1 MLYPQS
7 NAFRGIFNLNGVWDF
22 AAVGEDYIP
31 TQALKVKQPM
41 PVPASYNDIVVDR
54 NLREHVGKVVYERE
68 FSMPVNSE
76 KEYRLRIGATSHRCE
91 VYLNGER
98 IGESPCGFLPVDVQL
113 KTLQEKNRLSVVI
126 DNRLTFQ
133 TIPPGML
140 RGDKQI
146 INFDFYNFTGIHRDV
161 LVYSLPQ
168 KHIED
173 IIIETVVDGDYRKI
187 KATVLPVEGE
197 KKYTVID
204 GEGKVVATSNNGEIF
219 IENPCLWGC
228 KKPYLYTLCVETG
241 CDKYEERFG
250 IRKVTYDQTGLYL
263 NEEKVYFKG
272 FGKHEDFF
280 ISGKGNNTAVN
291 IRDFELL
298 KWIGANS
305 IRTSHYPYCE
315 EIMNLA
321 DEYGIMVIDEVPAV
335 GMKSFPDGDN
345 FTAERL
351 NGETQKL
358 HKQMLTKLVE
368 RDKNHPCVVMLSV
381 ANEAATFEPAS
392 REYFADVIL
401 HARSLTSL
409 PITIIEDTTFKLH
422 SYVADLVDFIG
433 LNRYYAWYDE
443 HGCLDRIDDLLT
455 EECTKWYEAYRKP
468 IFISEFG
475 ADTIEG
481 NHCLPSESFSEEYQC
496 DVLNA
501 YFKSIDA
508 LPCVIGEHIWNFAD
522 FRTKQGVI
530 RARGNRKGVFTRERQ
545 PKAAAF
551 TVKKR
556 WEEKS
561 DFIKKD

>member
-7 NAFRGIFNLNGVWDF
+7 NAFRGIFTLNGVWDF

-31 TQALKVKQPM
+31 TQALKAKQPM

-68 FSMPVNSE
+68 FSLPVNSE

-98 IGESPCGFLPVDVQL
+98 IGESPNGFLPIDIQMTDL
-113 KTLQEKNRLSVVI
+113 KEKNRLSVVI

-133 TIPPGML
+133 TLPPGNIVNG
-140 RGDKQI
+140 RQVTH
-146 INFDFYNFTGIHRDV
+146 FDFYNFTGIHRDV

-173 IIIETVVDGDYRKI
+173 IIIETVIGGDYRKI

-335 GMKSFPDGDN
+335 GLNYFDGGNFLPDRINDQ
-345 FTAERL
+345 TKE
-351 NGETQKL
+351 L

-381 ANEAATFEPAS
+381 ANEAATYEPAC
-392 REYFADVIL
+392 REYFVDVFAY
-401 HARSLTSL
+401 ARKLSKL
-409 PITIIEDTTFKLH
+409 PLIAIEDTPFRKTSH
-422 SYVADLVDFIG
+422 IGDLPDFIA
-433 LNRYYAWYDE
+433 LNRYYSWYEE
-443 HGCLDRIDDLLT
+443 HGRIERIQDMIH
-455 EECTKWYEAYRKP
+455 EECTKWYEAYQKP
-468 IFISEFG
+468 VFITEFG

-481 NHCLPSESFSEEYQC
+481 LHALPSESFSEDFQC
-496 DVLNA
+496 DVLRE
-501 YFKSIDA
+501 YFVGMDA
-508 LPCVIGEHIWNFAD
+508 LPYIIGEHVWNFAD
-522 FRTKQGVI
+522 FKTSQGV
-530 RARGNRKGVFTRERQ
+530 RRVRGNRKGVFTKERQ

-551 TVKKR
+551 VLKKR
-556 WEEKS
+556 WEEKD
-561 DFIKKD
+561 DFIK